1 MLVNGYDT
9 CDNTQDNM
17 VVVVSGSISNFIPV
31 VGYLINQNPDG
42 TCSGDSGLR
51 TYFDLNIK
59 LPQK

>member
-9 CDNTQDNM
+9 CDNTQDNTA
-17 VVVVSGSISNFIPV
+17 VVVSGSISNFIPV
-31 VGYLINQNPDG
+31 VGYLINQNPGG
-42 TCSGDSGLR
+42 TCSGDLGLR